1 MRVLFR
7 SVGESATDPAT
18 LCVDNQCGEKTVL
31 LTIPSAENILFADDG
46 RLFVSGGSNV
56 FEITRDDDAYT
67 ATALYDGSCNFT
79 GMAIVGEALYA
90 ACFDGQLYAAQLDA
104 HPALQPIHDLGLGAP
119 NGLAAGPDGT
129 LFISNGPLATPDRQ
143 SHRLNSS

>member
-1 MRVLFR
+1 MRISDWSSDVCSSDL
-7 SVGESATDPAT
+7 PAT

-90 ACFDGQLYAAQLDA
+90 ACFDRSEERLVGKESVSPFRSRLC
-104 HPALQPIHDLGLGAP
+104 
-119 NGLAAGPDGT
+119 
-129 LFISNGPLATPDRQ
+129 PDRTK
-143 SHRLNSS
+143 NKN

>member
-1 MRVLFR
+1 MRTTLCNTMIRTLLACGFLFVAACDDSNSR
-7 SVGESATDPAT
+7 SAVGESATDPAT

-67 ATALYDGSCNFT
+67 ATALYEIGRASCRER
-79 GMAIVGEALYA
+79 VCQYV
-90 ACFDGQLYAAQLDA
+90 
-104 HPALQPIHDLGLGAP
+104 
-119 NGLAAGPDGT
+119 
-129 LFISNGPLATPDRQ
+129 
-143 SHRLNSS
+143 

>member
-1 MRVLFR
+1 MRISDWSSDVCSSDL
-7 SVGESATDPAT
+7 PAT

-67 ATALYDGSCNFT
+67 ATALYDRSCNFT

-104 HPALQPIHDLGLGAP
+104 HPALQPIHALGLGAP
-119 NGLAAGPDGT
+119 NRSEERRVGKEGVSTGR
-129 LFISNGPLATPDRQ
+129 SGG
-143 SHRLNSS
+143 

>member
-90 ACFDGQLYAAQLDA
+90 ACFDGQLRSEEHTSELQSLMRISYAVFCLKKKT
-104 HPALQPIHDLGLGAP
+104 HIALLLLLKTTIL
-119 NGLAAGPDGT
+119 
-129 LFISNGPLATPDRQ
+129 SYKR
-143 SHRLNSS
+143 R